1 MSHIIPTAVYNEP
14 LQTKQN
20 RIELVAAF
28 LLKLLSHIVS
38 LGSPEGPPAVR
49 FHWIGEVAA
58 GELRDESMKPVFR
71 VEGKAS
77 ARGRC
82 Q

>member
-1 MSHIIPTAVYNEP
+1 MNHY
-14 LQTKQN
+14 KQSKT
-20 RIELVAAF
+20 ELNWLRLF

-71 VEGKAS
+71 VEGKAG